1 MKRKVW
7 VDASVWINQYNKNQM
22 IQWKQD
28 KIKSEEKQKKLKEQ
42 KLKEERKKKRMKYG
56 KNKKTSESN
65 KK

>member
-28 KIKSEEKQKKLKEQ
+28 KIRVEEKNKKLKEQ
-42 KLKEERKKKRMKYG
+42 KLKEERKKKRMRNG
-56 KNKKTSESN
+56 KNKKTIKST
-65 KK
+65 